1 MVTNSGGPT
10 RENGTA
16 SDGPPRVLPPL
27 TRLNGYILLIVSF
40 FGFWVWIGLNA
51 LVLLLL
57 GLDQKSHANQ
67 GPLFVGLTVFW
78 VLLPA
83 ATSLWQ
89 APELLNRPLGPPR
102 RDAKGLAGYL
112 LRHSDEGVLGGP
124 LELAGAAP
132 PLQFWFVT
140 VLFVLASGGA
150 GAEAFSVVDGPV
162 WKALVWL
169 GFLASLLSLTLL
181 IQGALSR
188 RRSARRKSAAS

>member
-57 GLDQKSHANQ
+57 GLDQKDPANQ
-67 GPLFVGLTVFW
+67 GPLFVGLTVCW
-78 VLLPA
+78 VLLLT
-83 ATSLWQ
+83 ATLLWH
-89 APELLNRPLGPPR
+89 APELLHRPLGPPR
-102 RDAKGLAGYL
+102 TDVKGFAGYL
-112 LRHSDEGVLGGP
+112 LRHAHEGVPSGP
-124 LELAGAAP
+124 LVLEGAAP
-132 PLQFWFVT
+132 PLQFWIVT
-140 VLFVLASGGA
+140 VLSVPFSGGTD
-150 GAEAFSVVDGPV
+150 AEAFSAADNPV
-162 WKALVWL
+162 LKALAWL
-169 GFLASLLSLTLL
+169 GFLASLLSLAVL
-181 IQGALSR
+181 IHGALSR